1 MGTSFPHS
9 AKILDFVGI
18 KFHDFETSFASIKS
32 CEERK
37 KQFFNEIK
45 MNT

>member
-1 MGTSFPHS
+1 MGARFPLS
-9 AKILDFVGI
+9 AKFLDFIGI
-18 KFHDFETSFASIKS
+18 KFHDFETSFASMKI